1 MGYCGDKV
9 DIWCCGIM
17 LLMMIT
23 KRYPPWQVGARE
35 FVVDQAM
42 IDLATRFNI
51 LRIDAVARVRTT
63 VGDSCWDLLQKMLLL
78 ESQLRPTTTEAL
90 AHPWFAGMS

>member
-1 MGYCGDKV
+1 
-9 DIWCCGIM
+9 
-17 LLMMIT
+17 MMIT
-23 KRYPPWQVGARE
+23 KRYPPWQVADALGARE
-35 FVVDQAM
+35 FVVDKAM
-42 IDLATRFNI
+42 IDLATRCDI

-78 ESQLRPTTTEAL
+78 QSASRPTATQAL